1 MTTLKARAKINLFF
15 HITGKR
21 EDGYHLID
29 SLTVFAEDI
38 FDLIDINESDYSKTI
53 VKDGEFASH
62 LKKEENNLID
72 KAIEIFSNK
81 KKYNC
86 VLTKNIPIAAGLGGG
101 SSDAATVARY
111 IDSSIDTVNLLKI
124 GADLP
129 ICYYN
134 QPAYC
139 EGIGEIIHPI
149 EKFPTIYLV
158 LVNPQKALLTKE
170 VFKLN
175 KINNT
180 PPIHNKPSN
189 FFYSPEKLI
198 EFLSNLG
205 NDLTDSAIS
214 IMPEIK
220 SILDMLQFQKG
231 CKFSRMSGSGPTC
244 FGLFDNEKEAI
255 DARDILVKQKPQ
267 YWVKHT
273 AINK

>member
-1 MTTLKARAKINLFF
+1 MTILKARAKINLFF

-29 SLTVFAEDI
+29 SLTVFAESI
-38 FDLIDINESDYSKTI
+38 FDLIDINESDASETI

-72 KAIEIFSNK
+72 KAIEAFSST
-81 KKYNC
+81 KKYSC
-86 VLTKNIPIAAGLGGG
+86 YLTKNIPIAAGLGGG

-111 IDSSIDTVNLLKI
+111 IDPSIDTENLLKI

-134 QPAYC
+134 QPAYF
-139 EGIGEIIHPI
+139 EGIGEIISPI
-149 EKFPTIYLV
+149 ENFPIIHLV
-158 LVNPQKALLTKE
+158 LVNPKKALLTKE

-175 KINNT
+175 KIHNT
-180 PPIHNKPSN
+180 PHLYNKPTN
-189 FFYSPEKLI
+189 FFNSAEKLV
-198 EFLSNLG
+198 EFLNNLG
-205 NDLTDSAIS
+205 NDLTDSATS

-220 SILDMLQFQKG
+220 LILDILQSQNG
-231 CKFSRMSGSGPTC
+231 CKLSRMSGSGPTC
-244 FGLFDNEKEAI
+244 FGIFYNEQEAI
-255 DARDILVKQKPQ
+255 KARDNLIKIHPQ

-273 AINK
+273 MVI